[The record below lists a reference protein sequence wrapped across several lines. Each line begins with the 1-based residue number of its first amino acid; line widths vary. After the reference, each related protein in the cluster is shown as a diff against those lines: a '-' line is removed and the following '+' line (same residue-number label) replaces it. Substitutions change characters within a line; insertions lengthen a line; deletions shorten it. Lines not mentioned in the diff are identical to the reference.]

1 MNTHLP
7 NPRPMANEPIAMS
20 AAPPA
25 PTGAITLPIQL
36 IRFRK
41 VPSGLRTLLTLD
53 GHVDLRG
60 RSQILG
66 HQTRLNHQDERRQRD
81 HDTGLPPPRILRH
94 RDYLLLSSPLGDER
108 KIARFE
114 NSRKRMLLR
123 HRHRTLGGRL
133 QAGEKAIQR
142 RCFWGAIAVA
152 A

>member
-1 MNTHLP
+1 MNTHLA

-41 VPSGLRTLLTLD
+41 VPSGCVALLTLD

-66 HQTRLNHQDERRQRD
+66 HQTRLNHQDERRKHDR
-81 HDTGLPPPRILRH
+81 DTGLPPPRILRH
-94 RDYLLLSSPLGDER
+94 RDYLLLSSPLGDGR
-108 KIARFE
+108 KITRFE
-114 NSRKRMLLR
+114 NSRKRMLLLASR
-123 HRHRTLGGRL
+123 RMW
-133 QAGEKAIQR
+133 GEDGKRARKQY
-142 RCFWGAIAVA
+142 CGDLSGELSP
-152 A
+152 